1 MDKYEDIVLDSIN
14 MLINRIYNET
24 NKLDNIV
31 DVGNDKKI
39 YFKDLINFLHDI
51 RNGKIDDFN
60 KETKYEKRLKDTE
73 IKLTNRTELSD
84 STRLYERYINILKR
98 ELFSP
103 KKLHTPIKIP
113 ESIIKIDEFKN
124 QKGSGT
130 FTYQNKIVKLL
141 TLLTQL
147 LTKNNSKKLKD
158 DINQI
163 LKELYNSK
171 QITKQVYNTVCF
183 YHVTYAFQ
191 SESTLYSCLN
201 VKELLAR
208 SRREI

>member
-1 MDKYEDIVLDSIN
+1 MNKYEDIDLDSIN
-14 MLINRIYNET
+14 MCINGIYNET

-51 RNGKIDDFN
+51 RNGEIDDFN
-60 KETKYEKRLKDTE
+60 KEMKYEKRLKDTE
-73 IKLTNRTELSD
+73 IKLANRTELSD

-98 ELFSP
+98 ELFTP
-103 KKLHTPIKIP
+103 KKLYIP
-113 ESIIKIDEFKN
+113 TKVPQSVIKIDEFKN

-147 LTKNNSKKLKD
+147 LTKNNSKKLKF

-171 QITKQVYNTVCF
+171 QITKQVYNILN
-183 YHVTYAFQ
+183 
-191 SESTLYSCLN
+191 ES
-201 VKELLAR
+201 
-208 SRREI
+208 II